1 MDWGMMKNPSAAAIV
16 LCNPASVNGG
26 LTNSPYQPIVQRGDV
41 KRNPSGSVNPH
52 SSATSFSC
60 WYALLRNRLR
70 YGVPVSVLI
79 LVTDAILRFSWVLRF
94 YHALFPSGDSFVLT
108 TQFLEVFRR
117 AIWNL
122 LRVEWENL
130 KQSGQHL
137 PVVSRSQ
144 SNASIQLAPLA
155 PNTIAITDDEKSAFL
170 VQRAAGGGTSKP
182 PSRLPITKKGKEK
195 TARL

>member
-26 LTNSPYQPIVQRGDV
+26 LANSPYQPIIQRGEV
-41 KRNPSGSVNPH
+41 KRNPSGSVAPH
-52 SSATSFSC
+52 SSTTSFSC

-94 YHALFPSGDSFVLT
+94 YHAIFPSGDSFVLT

-137 PVVSRSQ
+137 PVVTRSQ
-144 SNASIQLAPLA
+144 SNVSIQLAPIA
-155 PNTIAITDDEKSAFL
+155 PNMIAISDDEKSAFL
-170 VQRAAGGGTSKP
+170 VQRGAGGGTSKP
-182 PSRLPITKKGKEK
+182 PSRLPITKKGKDK
-195 TARL
+195 TAIL